1 VLIETDI
8 GVVGTA
14 SIPAEVLLASEMPWG
29 VLIDAYLIGAAR
41 VGDRYAGVAYL
52 DHSGVIVDGS
62 TVATPPVRA
71 IDQKDKFILL
81 QTLSGLDHYV
91 IAAWR

>member
-1 VLIETDI
+1 MIKTNRA
-8 GVVGTA
+8 VVDTA
-14 SIPAEVLLASEMPWG
+14 CIPAAVLLASEMPWG
-29 VLIDAYLIGAAR
+29 VLIDAYLIGAAK

-71 IDQKDKFILL
+71 IDQKDEFILL
-81 QTLSGLDHYV
+81 QTLSGRDHYV
-91 IAAWR
+91 VAAWR

>member
-1 VLIETDI
+1 VSIKTDRS
-8 GVVGTA
+8 VMDPA
-14 SIPAEVLLASEMPWG
+14 CIPGEVLLASEMPWG

-52 DHSGVIVDGS
+52 DHSGVVADGS

-71 IDQKDKFILL
+71 IDQKDRFILL
-81 QTLSGLDHYV
+81 QTLSGRDHYV